1 MHSQPQIF
9 SDLPVPISA
18 GSNTLQIYRVA
29 DKSLARPGRKQANVS
44 VRMAWISFGALPC
57 RKKKT
62 WWQLASRCRCNRA
75 RPWHASELVSL
86 LVGLRTYQHPGNCV
100 LRLGRDS
107 SVGIANRYGLDGPG
121 IESPWGVRISAPFQ
135 TGPGAQPASYK
146 SGTGSLSRAWIW
158 PFSRIKRRC

>member
-1 MHSQPQIF
+1 MHSYPQIF
-9 SDLPVPISA
+9 AGFPVPISA
-18 GSNTLQIYRVA
+18 GSNTLQIYRSA

-44 VRMAWISFGALPC
+44 VRMAWISFGPLP
-57 RKKKT
+57 
-62 WWQLASRCRCNRA
+62 WWQLMSRCCWNRA

-121 IESPWGVRISAPFQ
+121 IESPWGARILAPFQ

-146 SGTGSLSRAWIW
+146 SSTGSLSRAWIW